1 LVSLSE
7 EGARNVI
14 FKIPAFPQSGG
25 RLTAVLLLLVGVP
38 SASRAQVKPDIPLG
52 SANCG
57 PATQPQKP
65 QIVYSAKP
73 GETVKTEIPVRDASG
88 NPLPAGQNVV
98 WELSSSAATGCP
110 FTSAQ
115 LIHCG
120 PDAMAMNPVF
130 TVQAPPGTPSGANSA
145 GWVQITSGLLTN
157 EHIGRQ
163 GIFGATVAEADGD
176 PSCNWNYLLRVVNNG
191 GGWGDPHLTT
201 VNGVH
206 YDFQSAGEFTALRE
220 KDLELQTRQTAVP
233 TTSLPSAN
241 PYTGLAT
248 CVAIYTAVAVRIGS
262 TRVTLQ
268 PNISGRPDPSG
279 LQVRVNGRLITLT
292 SQGIDLVSNGERSP
306 VPRGQPEGRVV
317 RGAGGAI
324 EIIDWRGTQIVVTP
338 AWWPSQQKWYLDVNV
353 YQTSAILGTMGVMPR
368 GSWLPALPDGTPF
381 GTQPG
386 SLTQRYQELYE
397 KFADAWR
404 VTTTTSL
411 FDYAPGTTTAT
422 FTLDEWPRFTP
433 QSQSC
438 ALAGQPSASPVTP
451 QVAAQ
456 ACAGIADPNQKA
468 DCIFDVTY
476 TGNRG
481 FAEGYKRR
489 TAVKPRG
496 TGWQPALKPQPR
508 RPPAVPRG

>member
-1 LVSLSE
+1 MTFKMPSLS
-7 EGARNVI
+7 RSV
-14 FKIPAFPQSGG
+14 GG
-25 RLTAVLLLLVGVP
+25 RLTTVLLSVMCGQSAVL
-38 SASRAQVKPDIPLG
+38 AQVKPDIPLG
-52 SANCG
+52 SAGCG

-65 QIVYSAKP
+65 QVVYSARP
-73 GETVKTEIPVRDASG
+73 GETVKTEIPVRDAVG
-88 NPLPAGQNVV
+88 NPSSQSVS
-98 WELSSSAATGCP
+98 WELGSQTGCQ
-110 FTSAQ
+110 SVS
-115 LIHCG
+115 LKSIKCG
-120 PDAMAMNPVF
+120 PDAMGMNPVF
-130 TVQAPPGTPSGANSA
+130 SVDAPADGVSAANSA
-145 GWVQITSGLLTN
+145 GWVQITSGLLTSQD
-157 EHIGRQ
+157 HLGRQ

-176 PSCNWNYLLRVVNNG
+176 PICTWNYLLRVVDNG

-220 KDLELQTRQTAVP
+220 KDLELQTRQTPVP

-268 PNISGRPDPSG
+268 PNLRGRPDPSG
-279 LQVRVNGRLITLT
+279 MQLRVNGRLVRLT
-292 SQGIDLVSNGERSP
+292 TQAIDLVSSGERTS
-306 VPRGQPEGRVV
+306 VPRGQPEGRIA

-324 EIIDWRGTQIVVTP
+324 QITDWRGTQIVVTP
-338 AWWPSQQKWYLDVNV
+338 AWWASQQRWYLDVNV
-353 YQTSAILGTMGVMPR
+353 YQTSAILGTMGLVPR

-381 GTQPG
+381 GTPPA
-386 SLTQRYQELYE
+386 SLPQRYQELYE

-404 VTTTTSL
+404 VTAATSL
-411 FDYAPGTTTAT
+411 FDYAPGTDTAT

-438 ALAGQPSASPVTP
+438 AIAGQTPASPVTP
-451 QVAAQ
+451 QAAAQ

-468 DCIFDVTY
+468 DCIFDVTF
-476 TGNRG
+476 TGHRG

-489 TAVKPRG
+489 TAFKPNG
-496 TGWQPALKPQPR
+496 TGWQPPLRPQRR
-508 RPPAVPRG
+508 RPPVVRRDDR